1 MSTGFEEIE
10 IPIKPTCTL
19 REACEWVAF
28 GYPPTDEEFK
38 NVYRNAYPYQKK
50 LLQAAKDKLK
60 VLIKTQKV
68 AITGRY
74 AFFFGADT
82 LTMWLFSRCLMMLLC
97 FLIGLTRLFHPK
109 TKLPVRFLYYQWLE
123 NLQAFH
129 FNGVCRK
136 VYHFKARYCHKA
148 GLFDF
153 ECSDPAA
160 EFEEGDIPVPDWQT
174 LRLKRYRKL
183 FGKETSVE
191 DARYPVITY
200 GTMGAIADFRL
211 DLKRNRVSRFLR
223 GFAEIEVDTKEL
235 MRVYPPV
242 NPPLFKY
249 EEAKPAEKKSVL
261 PPLLALVAEV
271 IEENSY
277 TADNIPENKVVERA
291 LIQKAKEKGFEF
303 ASENQ
308 IQEAAR
314 LANGW
319 GLQTVGRRGKGR
331 PAKR

>member
-1 MSTGFEEIE
+1 MNIIKKTRPVRVLILGVNGFIGNA
-10 IPIKPTCTL
+10 L
-19 REACEWVAF
+19 
-28 GYPPTDEEFK
+28 TD
-38 NVYRNAYPYQKK
+38 R
-50 LLQAAKDKLK
+50 LLQDDRYIVHGMDLQNDKIQRLLK
-60 VLIKTQKV
+60 
-68 AITGRY
+68 R
-74 AFFFGADT
+74 D
-82 LTMWLFSRCLMMLLC
+82 
-97 FLIGLTRLFHPK
+97 
-109 TKLPVRFLYYQWLE
+109 RF
-123 NLQAFH
+123 
-129 FNGVCRK
+129 
-136 VYHFKARYCHKA
+136 
-148 GLFDF
+148 
-153 ECSDPAA
+153 

-183 FGKETSVE
+183 FGKETAVE

-200 GTMGAIADFRL
+200 GTMGAIADFKL
-211 DLKRNRVSRFLR
+211 DLKRNRISRFLR

-235 MRVYPPV
+235 MRVCPPV

-249 EEAKPAEKKSVL
+249 EDAKQAEKKSAL

-271 IEENSY
+271 IEENGY

-291 LIQKAKEKGFEF
+291 LIKKAKEKGFEF